1 MRKRVTSVR
10 SRISLRLGDERGVAL
25 VLALVIMG
33 VLTITVASVATFT
46 TSNENH
52 SARDR
57 DVARALG
64 AAEAGLNN
72 GLAVLTQQDS
82 TGTQPIGATLATT
95 SFTIDGGSG
104 TYSAT
109 KNSGLE
115 WTISATGTSPNGR
128 VTRKLELKLD
138 GTQSTQSTQQSPVY
152 GYGFFVNATTGCTT
166 IAGNS
171 PVQVSVFVRND
182 LCLTGNAAIT
192 QPGITSNTLTVYVGG
207 RYTATA
213 NPTVAANTQKV
224 ANFTAVNGCQRQNSN
239 VICSTSAQSKVYST
253 VYSSTPSSVTK
264 PTTDAAA
271 VYASGNWHNPVCS
284 VGSFV
289 FDGDTTLNGSLGS
302 VDLLQS
308 NARPSFDC
316 TVWNQSG
323 TAQIGRLAWNV
334 TTKVLTISGTILLD
348 GGLTF
353 SGQSSARYTG
363 FGSIYANGSV
373 GTSGQAAICGPPAI
387 PNGSSCTGNWDPA
400 QGALTIVALN
410 GWSMSGQSEF
420 NVIAFVNGAFS
431 ATGGAVVTGPAI
443 ADTAT
448 LSGNGKFATVTT
460 VPPGTPGAASS
471 VTTTTWKVLPGSW
484 RQLLTG
490 L

>member
-1 MRKRVTSVR
+1 MLALCIMGTLSIMVV
-10 SRISLRLGDERGVAL
+10 GVA
-25 VLALVIMG
+25 
-33 VLTITVASVATFT
+33 SFT
-46 TSNENH
+46 TSNEQS

-57 DVARALG
+57 DTARALNT
-64 AAEAGLNN
+64 AEAGLNSA
-72 GLAVLTQQDS
+72 LSVLTQQDS
-82 TGTQPIGATLATT
+82 TGTSPIGSTLSST

-115 WTISATGTSPNGR
+115 WTISATGTSPNGH

-152 GYGFFVNATTGCTT
+152 GYGFFVNSTTGCTT

-207 RYTATA
+207 KYTATS
-213 NPTVAANTQKV
+213 NPFVATSTQKV
-224 ANFTAVNGCQRQNSN
+224 ATFTAVGGCQRQSAN
-239 VICSTSAQSKVYST
+239 VICSTSGQSKVYATS
-253 VYSSTPSSVTK
+253 YSSTPSAVTK
-264 PTTDAAA
+264 PVADGAA
-271 VYASGNWHNPVCS
+271 VYASGNWRNPVCS
-284 VGSFV
+284 VGSFT
-289 FDGDTTLNGSLGS
+289 FDNDTTLNASLGS
-302 VDLLQS
+302 VDLLQG
-308 NARPSFDC
+308 NTRPSFDC
-316 TVWNQSG
+316 TVWSPNG
-323 TAQIGRLAWNV
+323 TTQIGRLAWNSATQV
-334 TTKVLTISGTILLD
+334 ITISGTILID
-348 GGLTF
+348 GGLSF

-363 FGSIYANGSV
+363 FGSIYANGLV
-373 GTSGQAAICGPPAI
+373 TTSGQAAICGPPAV
-387 PNGSSCTGNWDPA
+387 PAGSSCTGNWNPA
-400 QGALTIVALN
+400 QGALSIVGLN

-471 VTTTTWKVLPGSW
+471 TTITTWHVLPGSW
-484 RQLLTG
+484 RQLLTNP
-490 L
+490 

>member
-1 MRKRVTSVR
+1 MRERIERVWTSVGAR
-10 SRISLRLGDERGVAL
+10 LRDERGIAL

-33 VLTITVASVATFT
+33 TLSITIAAVATFT
-46 TSNENH
+46 TSNETN
-52 SARDR
+52 AGRDR
-57 DVARALG
+57 DTARALG
-64 AAEAGLNN
+64 VAEAGLNN
-72 GLAVLTQQDS
+72 ALAVLTQQDS
-82 TGTQPIGATLATT
+82 TGTQPIGSTLSSTT
-95 SFTIDGGSG
+95 FSLDGGSG

-109 KNSGLE
+109 KTSGLE
-115 WTISATGTSPNGR
+115 WTISATGTSPSGL

-166 IAGNS
+166 IAGNA
-171 PVQVSVFVRND
+171 PVQVPVYVRND
-182 LCLTGNAAIT
+182 LCLTGNATIS
-192 QPGITSNTLTVYVGG
+192 QPGVTSGTLDVYVGG
-207 RYTATA
+207 KYTATA
-213 NPTVAANTQKV
+213 NPSVGTSTQKIKT
-224 ANFTAVNGCQRQNSN
+224 FTAVGGCTRQNSN
-239 VICSTSAQSKVYST
+239 VICSTSSQSKVYANP
-253 VYSSTPSSVTK
+253 YSSTPSALTK

-271 VYASGNWHNPVCS
+271 VYASGNWKNPVCS
-284 VGSFV
+284 VGTFT
-289 FDGDTTLNGSLGS
+289 FDSDTTLNASLGS

-308 NARPSFDC
+308 NGRPSFDC
-316 TVWNQSG
+316 TVWSPNG
-323 TAQIGRLAWNV
+323 VTQIGRLAWNSA
-334 TTKVLTISGTILLD
+334 TKVITIDGTILID
-348 GGLTF
+348 GGLSF
-353 SGQSSARYTG
+353 SGQSSAKYTG

-373 GTSGQAAICGPPAI
+373 ATSGQAAICGPPAI

-420 NVIAFVNGAFS
+420 NVIAYVNGAFS

-471 VTTTTWKVLPGSW
+471 TTTTVWHVLPGSW
-484 RQLLTG
+484 RQLLTAS
-490 L
+490 

>member
-1 MRKRVTSVR
+1 MKNRLTSIR
-10 SRISLRLGDERGVAL
+10 SRIDLRLRDERGIAL
-25 VLALVIMG
+25 VLALVVMG
-33 VLTITVASVATFT
+33 TLSITAVSVAMFT
-46 TSNENH
+46 TSNETS

-57 DVARALG
+57 DVARALNT
-64 AAEAGLNN
+64 AEAGLNN
-72 GLAVLTQQDS
+72 ALAVLTQQDS
-82 TGTQPIGATLATT
+82 TGTQPIGATLASTT
-95 SFTIDGGSG
+95 FTLDGYSG

-109 KNSGLE
+109 KTSGLE
-115 WTISATGTSPNGR
+115 WTITATGVSPNGR
-128 VTRKLELKLD
+128 VTRNLELKLD

-152 GYGFFVNATTGCTT
+152 GYGFYVNSTTGCTT

-192 QPGITSNTLTVYVGG
+192 QPGATSNTLTVYVGG
-207 RYTATA
+207 KYTATA
-213 NPTVAANTQKV
+213 NPSVGSPTQKV
-224 ANFTAVNGCQRQNSN
+224 QSFTAAGGCVRQNAN
-239 VICSTSAQSKVYST
+239 VICSTSSQSKAYANA
-253 VYSSTPSSVTK
+253 YSSTPSAVTK
-264 PTTDAAA
+264 PTADAAA
-271 VYASGNWHNPVCS
+271 VYASGNWHSPICT

-289 FDGDTTLNGSLGS
+289 FDGDTTLNASLGS

-308 NARPSFDC
+308 NGRPSFDC
-316 TVWNQSG
+316 TVWNSSG
-323 TAQIGRLAWNV
+323 TTQIGRLAWNL
-334 TTKVLTISGTILLD
+334 TTKVLTISGTILID
-348 GGLTF
+348 GGLSF

-363 FGSIYANGSV
+363 FGSIYANGLV
-373 GTSGQAAICGPPAI
+373 TTAGQAAICGPPAL

-400 QGALTIVALN
+400 QGAVAIVGLN

-420 NVIAFVNGAFS
+420 NVIAYVNGAFS
-431 ATGGAVVTGPAI
+431 ATGGAVVTGPVI
-443 ADTAT
+443 TDTAT
-448 LSGNGKFATVTT
+448 LSGNGKFASVTT

>member
-1 MRKRVTSVR
+1 MRERLSQLR
-10 SRISLRLGDERGVAL
+10 STFGARLRDEQGIAL
-25 VLALVIMG
+25 VLALVVMG
-33 VLTITVASVATFT
+33 ALSITVASVAMVM
-46 TSNENH
+46 TSNEQDA
-52 SARDR
+52 ARDR
-57 DVARALG
+57 DIARALNS
-64 AAEAGLNN
+64 AEAGLNN
-72 GLAVLTQQDS
+72 GLSVLTQQDA
-82 TGTQPIGATLATT
+82 TGTSPIGSTLAST

-109 KNSGLE
+109 KTSALE

-138 GTQSTQSTQQSPVY
+138 GTQSTQTTQQSPVY
-152 GYGFFVNATTGCTT
+152 GYGFFVNATSGCTT

-182 LCLTGNAAIT
+182 LCLTGNAAIS
-192 QPGITSNTLTVYVGG
+192 QPGVTSNTITVYVGG
-207 RYTATA
+207 KYTATS
-213 NPTVAANTQKV
+213 NPFVGTSTQKV
-224 ANFTAVNGCQRQNSN
+224 KTFTAVGGCQRQNSN
-239 VICSTSAQSKVYST
+239 VICSTSGQSKAFSNA
-253 VYSSTPSSVTK
+253 YSSTPSAVTK
-264 PTTDAAA
+264 PTADSAA

-284 VGSFV
+284 VGSFT
-289 FDGDTTLNGSLGS
+289 FDNDTTLNASLGS

-308 NARPSFDC
+308 NGRPSFDC
-316 TVWNQSG
+316 TVYSPSG
-323 TAQIGRLAWNV
+323 TTTIGRLAWNV
-334 TTKVLTISGTILLD
+334 STKVITISGTILVD
-348 GGLTF
+348 GGLSF
-353 SGQSSARYTG
+353 SGQSLAKYTG
-363 FGSIYANGSV
+363 FGSIYANGQV
-373 GTSGQAAICGPPAI
+373 TTAGQAAICGPPAV
-387 PNGSSCTGNWDPA
+387 PSSSSCTGNWDPT

-410 GWSMSGQSEF
+410 GMSMSGQSEF

-471 VTTTTWKVLPGSW
+471 TTTTWKVLPGSW

-490 L
+490 S

>member
-1 MRKRVTSVR
+1 MRKRLTSVR
-10 SRISLRLGDERGVAL
+10 SRIALRLRDERGIAL

-33 VLTITVASVATFT
+33 ALSITIASVALYT
-46 TSNENH
+46 TSNETH

-57 DVARALG
+57 DVARALNT
-64 AAEAGLNN
+64 AEAGLNN
-72 GLAVLTQQDS
+72 ALAVLTQQDS
-82 TGTQPIGATLATT
+82 TGTSPIGSTLAST
-95 SFTIDGGSG
+95 SFSLDGGSG

-115 WTISATGTSPNGR
+115 WTISASGTSPNGR
-128 VTRKLELKLD
+128 VTRNLELKLD
-138 GTQSTQSTQQSPVY
+138 GTQSTQSTSQSPVY

-182 LCLTGNAAIT
+182 LCLTGNATIA
-192 QPGITSNTLTVYVGG
+192 QPGVTSNTLTVYAGG
-207 RYTATA
+207 KYTATA
-213 NPTVAANTQKV
+213 NPSVGSNTQKIQS
-224 ANFTAVNGCQRQNSN
+224 FIAVGGCQRQNSN
-239 VICSTSAQSKVYST
+239 VICSTSAQSKVYANG
-253 VYSSTPSSVTK
+253 YSSTPSALTK
-264 PTTDAAA
+264 PTADAAA
-271 VYASGNWHNPVCS
+271 VYASGNWHSPVCS
-284 VGSFV
+284 VGSFT
-289 FDGDTTLNGSLGS
+289 FDGDTTLNASLGS

-308 NARPSFDC
+308 NTRPSFDC
-316 TVWNQSG
+316 TVWSG
-323 TAQIGRLAWNV
+323 TTQIGRLAWNV
-334 TTKVLTISGTILLD
+334 TTKVLTISGTILID
-348 GGLTF
+348 GGLSF
-353 SGQSSARYTG
+353 SGQTSAQYTG
-363 FGSIYANGSV
+363 FGAIYANGLV
-373 GTSGQAAICGPPAI
+373 TTAGQAAICGPPAV
-387 PNGSSCTGNWDPA
+387 PNGSSCTGNWLPA

-420 NVIAFVNGAFS
+420 NVIAYVNGAFS

-484 RQLLTG
+484 RQLLT
-490 L
+490 LP

>member
-1 MRKRVTSVR
+1 M
-10 SRISLRLGDERGVAL
+10 
-25 VLALVIMG
+25 
-33 VLTITVASVATFT
+33 
-46 TSNENH
+46 
-52 SARDR
+52 
-57 DVARALG
+57 
-64 AAEAGLNN
+64 
-72 GLAVLTQQDS
+72 
-82 TGTQPIGATLATT
+82 
-95 SFTIDGGSG
+95 
-104 TYSAT
+104 
-109 KNSGLE
+109 
-115 WTISATGTSPNGR
+115 
-128 VTRKLELKLD
+128 
-138 GTQSTQSTQQSPVY
+138 
-152 GYGFFVNATTGCTT
+152 
-166 IAGNS
+166 
-171 PVQVSVFVRND
+171 RND

-271 VYASGNWHNPVCS
+271 VYASGDWHNPVCS

-323 TAQIGRLAWNV
+323 TTQIGRLAWNV

-353 SGQSSARYTG
+353 SG
-363 FGSIYANGSV
+363 
-373 GTSGQAAICGPPAI
+373 
-387 PNGSSCTGNWDPA
+387 
-400 QGALTIVALN
+400 
-410 GWSMSGQSEF
+410 
-420 NVIAFVNGAFS
+420 
-431 ATGGAVVTGPAI
+431 
-443 ADTAT
+443 
-448 LSGNGKFATVTT
+448 
-460 VPPGTPGAASS
+460 
-471 VTTTTWKVLPGSW
+471 
-484 RQLLTG
+484 
-490 L
+490 